1 MKPVSKTAYYCCGV
15 RMVDAERKRP
25 FCGDTYAKLFMD
37 GEGMAVFAPFAR
49 ETRSIRG
56 NAARHR
62 IIDDW
67 LRDALR
73 AHPEVQVITIG
84 AGFDTRPYRI
94 TGGRWLE
101 LDEEPVIALKEQRL
115 PHATCKNP
123 LERLSVDF
131 ASERLI
137 DKLRPYQTDGFCII
151 VLEGVLMYL
160 PPEAIG
166 QTLSALREL
175 FPRHELVCDLMRRA
189 FLDKHSKGVR
199 DRVERLGAKF
209 CVGDDPE
216 GPFIAQGYRRIAH
229 TSVVERSLQLSLP
242 SLLCGLTALLPR
254 DLIEGYWVGVY
265 RPDLAAARNL

>member
-37 GEGMAVFAPFAR
+37 AEGMAVFAPFKH

-67 LRDALR
+67 LRAALG
-73 AHPEVQVITIG
+73 ADSELPVFTIG

-94 TGGRWLE
+94 AGGRWVE
-101 LDEEPVIALKEQRL
+101 LDEEAVLAAKEQRL
-115 PHATCKNP
+115 PCSLCKSP
-123 LERLSVDF
+123 LERLPIDF
-131 ASERLI
+131 ASERLS
-137 DKLRPYQTDGFCII
+137 DKLRPYQTDRFCIV

-160 PPEAIG
+160 PPQAIS
-166 QTLSALREL
+166 QTLQALREL
-175 FPRHELVCDLMRRA
+175 FPRHELVCDLMRRE

-199 DRVERLGAKF
+199 ERVERLGAKF

-216 GPFIAQGYRRIAH
+216 GPLAAQGYRRVAK

-242 SLLCGLTALLPR
+242 GLLRGLTTLLPG
-254 DLIEGYWVGVY
+254 DLIDGYWVGVY
-265 RPDLAAARNL
+265 RPDLPATHNL